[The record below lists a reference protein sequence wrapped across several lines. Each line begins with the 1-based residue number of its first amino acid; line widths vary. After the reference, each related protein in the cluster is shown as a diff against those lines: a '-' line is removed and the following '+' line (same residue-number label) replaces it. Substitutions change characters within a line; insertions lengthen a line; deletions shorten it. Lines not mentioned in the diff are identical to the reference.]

1 MSKQINKKRRVLAG
15 SMDPCVHTLGTEKF
29 AEWLEDLGVS
39 YVAVKLGPAVTIDEL
54 LNKIQESHPEIV
66 AISYRLGDLHVDEI
80 VAELIEKAA
89 KRGLESKISG
99 IRYAFGGTR
108 PAANLVRA
116 MTGQRIEPDRFSPA
130 ENRHFD
136 LDALAKE
143 YEGKEEFKDFFAIIV
158 DDYVTMEELEQF
170 AKRTPGRKSEKLSWS
185 DGLLERIQ
193 QVRERENRPI
203 IRAHIGIAAE
213 SLDPTIKGVEELSE
227 AECLEIVS
235 LAPDQPSQAFLAKF
249 VRGDEDP
256 NEHPRGQGGAPITSK
271 EDLLALKEATKRGNF
286 PLSRIYSGTDELGE
300 AAKIFEETINMA
312 FPAVPIFYY
321 NQLDGRGPLSIWDGF
336 VEHFDVMRWW
346 ASIGKPLEINDPHQ
360 WQL

>member
-1 MSKQINKKRRVLAG
+1 LSKQINKKRRVLAG

-29 AEWLEDLGVS
+29 AEWLEDLGIN

-80 VAELIEKAA
+80 VAELIEKAM
-89 KRGLESKISG
+89 KRGLESKTSG

-116 MTGQRIEPDRFSPA
+116 MTGQGIEPDRFSPV

-136 LDALAKE
+136 LDAVTRE
-143 YEGKEEFKDFFAIIV
+143 YEKKQGFKDFFAIIV

-170 AKRTPGRKSEKLSWS
+170 AKQTLGRKSAKLSWS
-185 DGLLERIQ
+185 DELLERIQ
-193 QVRERENRPI
+193 QVLERENRPI
-203 IRAHIGIAAE
+203 IRAHIGIADE

-227 AECLEIVS
+227 AGCLEIVS

-256 NEHPRGQGGAPITSK
+256 NEHHRGQGGAPITSK
-271 EDLLALKEATKRGNF
+271 EDLLALKGATKRGNF
-286 PLSRIYSGTDELGE
+286 PLSRIYSVHLGRFCR
-300 AAKIFEETINMA
+300 ALRRHALVGIYRQTA
-312 FPAVPIFYY
+312 
-321 NQLDGRGPLSIWDGF
+321 
-336 VEHFDVMRWW
+336 
-346 ASIGKPLEINDPHQ
+346 
-360 WQL
+360 